1 MGWKFEEPNL
11 PANQGATEGDKWLR
25 YIIRDANARSIW
37 ISFAV
42 DLKHWVDRARKIEA
56 EAPTE
61 GNAAAATRKEKLLIV
76 IMVHSADKAKEVMTW
91 PGVDAIVLQ
100 GLSSPSLQ
108 ARKTKSSLSLELT
121 QFFPFQVPRLADT
134 APTLTAAHHSPRCS
148 TRFWQSKL
156 IRRRR
161 L

>member
-1 MGWKFEEPNL
+1 MGWKFEEPHL
-11 PANQGATEGDKWLR
+11 PADQGAKEGHKWLR
-25 YIIRDANARSIW
+25 YIIRNANARSIW

-42 DLKHWVDRARKIEA
+42 DLKYWVDRARQIEA

-61 GNAAAATRKEKLLIV
+61 GNAAAATRKEKLLVV

-108 ARKTKSSLSLELT
+108 ARKTKSLLYWSSHNSFHFRYRGWRT
-121 QFFPFQVPRLADT
+121 
-134 APTLTAAHHSPRCS
+134 
-148 TRFWQSKL
+148 
-156 IRRRR
+156 RRR